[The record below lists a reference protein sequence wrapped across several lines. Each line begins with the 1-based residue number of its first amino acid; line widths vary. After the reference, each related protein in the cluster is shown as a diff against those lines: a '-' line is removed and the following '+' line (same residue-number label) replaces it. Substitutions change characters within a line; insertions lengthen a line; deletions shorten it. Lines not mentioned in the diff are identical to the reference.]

1 MCMIEHLFMAKYKI
15 LLYSFNNINNLLN
28 MNKIFFMAL
37 VFLLSVGIAQAET
50 FTTNLTI
57 GNTGPQVIELQTWLE
72 NNGFLVMPTGVIKG
86 YFGSI
91 TRSALVKYQLS
102 QKINP
107 AVGYF
112 GPITRGRINV
122 SKAVVSN
129 ECIVNQ
135 TAKFSAAKEYVKG
148 NLLVNFKND
157 VSVDVAKNIINSLG
171 YSYNDELLGSY
182 SNIHTLSV
190 IVPIGSEI
198 SASCS
203 ILKNI
208 NVADVGPNG
217 IVRANI

>member
-1 MCMIEHLFMAKYKI
+1 
-15 LLYSFNNINNLLN
+15 

-72 NNGFLVMPTGVIKG
+72 NNGFLMMPTGVIKG

-91 TRSALVKYQLS
+91 TRSALAKYQLS

-112 GPITRGRINV
+112 GPITRERINA
-122 SKAVVSN
+122 SKTVVSN

-148 NLLVNFKND
+148 NLLISFKND
-157 VSVDVAKNIINSLG
+157 LSIEAAKNIITSLG
-171 YSYNDELLGSY
+171 YSYTDELLNSY
-182 SNIHTLSV
+182 SNIHAMVV
-190 IVPIGSEI
+190 IVPVGEEI
-198 SASCS
+198 VSSCS
-203 ILKNI
+203 ILKNS
-208 NVADVGPNG
+208 NVTDVGPNG
-217 IVRANI
+217 IAHTNS